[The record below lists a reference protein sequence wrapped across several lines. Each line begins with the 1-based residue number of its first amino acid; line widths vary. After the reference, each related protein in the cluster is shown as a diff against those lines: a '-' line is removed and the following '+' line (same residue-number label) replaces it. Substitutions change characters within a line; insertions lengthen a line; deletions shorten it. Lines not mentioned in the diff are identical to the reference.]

1 LAALAV
7 AHLIAL
13 HLDGSNNPLGISSSS
28 DKLRFHPYY
37 TSKDLIGFFW
47 LAILLSI
54 FVFFYPN

>member
-1 LAALAV
+1 LAALAI